1 MKRIQNPHQL
11 IAGSRSKT
19 LIDDH
24 MKHNVT
30 RRWVKKPYKHYLN
43 LADYD
48 P

>member
-1 MKRIQNPHQL
+1 
-11 IAGSRSKT
+11 
-19 LIDDH
+19 